1 MGLKAEGALVETT
14 LPQYNPS
21 MTYRCES
28 HAWEP
33 QVAWKGGHRS
43 EAQGPHQPWGRLP
56 PPTPPRPSPG
66 QTTFTFSR
74 TQNSSLGLESALICD
89 TGGVF

>member
-56 PPTPPRPSPG
+56 PQLLPGPVLVRRPSP
-66 QTTFTFSR
+66 SR
-74 TQNSSLGLESALICD
+74 GHKTLALG
-89 TGGVF
+89 